1 MVLAVAYCPGCSAS
15 TLLLANRFVLMNDYD
30 WLVLFG
36 TIGLIVGY
44 GSWKTRGSRS
54 METYLRGDGKLKWW
68 MIGIS
73 IMATQASAITF
84 LSTPGQAIEDGMRFL
99 QFYLG
104 LPIAMI
110 IISVTFVPI
119 YYKLNVLTAYEYLE
133 SRFDLKT
140 RAFTAL
146 LFLILRGL
154 SAGITIFAPSLVLS
168 TVLNW
173 RIEYTTLLIG
183 MMVIIYSV
191 SGGSRA
197 VSLTQRLQLSVVMG
211 GMVLAGI
218 MAYLLLPEGISFGN
232 TVALAGE
239 LGKFNMINVLPAD
252 VEKLL
257 PEGVTSVDQLS
268 FFQKVDLVLKD
279 RFNIWSGLLASVF
292 LFLSYFGTDQ
302 SQVGRY
308 LGGKNL
314 TESRLG
320 LMFNGLLKIPM
331 QFVILFIGV
340 LVFVFYLFNQ
350 PPVFHNQVLLGR
362 AMETSGKAE
371 LLQLQEEYDQIYQRK
386 QKAVAA
392 LIRSIQTEAKDSIKA
407 YRANVLNLQDDEKA
421 LREAVK
427 AKIKQVIPLAKTQDR
442 DYIFLNFVLNNLP
455 HGVIGLLLAVM
466 FLAAMSSMAGELSAL
481 SSTSAVDVYRRLLV
495 REATPKHYLN
505 ASRGFTVLWAML
517 AMGFAMLAGFS
528 ENLIQFVNIIGSLF
542 YGTILGVF
550 ITAFY
555 LKRVRGTAVFW
566 AAVLAEGVVLYCYF
580 YTDLAFLL
588 YNIIGCAV
596 VVIAATAFQYL
607 IGKPV
612 NA

>member
-1 MVLAVAYCPGCSAS
+1 MVLATAYRTGGAANIF
-15 TLLLANRFVLMNDYD
+15 LLDNDFLFMNFVD

-36 TIGLIVGY
+36 TIGLIVAY
-44 GSWKTRGSRS
+44 GSWKTRGSKS

-110 IISVTFVPI
+110 IISVTFVPM

-146 LFLILRGL
+146 LFLVLRGL

-173 RIEYTTLLIG
+173 RIEYATLLIG
-183 MMVIIYSV
+183 IMVIIYSV
-191 SGGSRA
+191 TGGSRA
-197 VSLTQRLQLSVVMG
+197 VTLTQRLQLTVVMG
-211 GMVLAGI
+211 GMLLAGF
-218 MAYLLLPEGISFGN
+218 MAYSLLPANVSFRES
-232 TVALAGE
+232 VSIAGE
-239 LGKFNMINVLPAD
+239 LGKFNMINILPAD
-252 VEKLL
+252 ADKML
-257 PEGVTSVDQLS
+257 PPGVASVDDLN
-268 FFQKVDLVLKD
+268 FFQKVDFVLKD

-308 LGGKNL
+308 LGGRNL

-350 PPVFHNQVLLGR
+350 PPVFHNRVLMNQAL
-362 AMETSGKAE
+362 ETAGKE
-371 LLQLQEEYDQIYQRK
+371 KLLKLQSEYDVRYAQKRLAVDDLVHAIKTGDDSAIYAAKKEILYFQEEEK
-386 QKAVAA
+386 K
-392 LIRSIQTEAKDSIKA
+392 IRERVKDEIKA
-407 YRANVLNLQDDEKA
+407 FL
-421 LREAVK
+421 
-427 AKIKQVIPLAKTQDR
+427 PSAKTQDR
-442 DYIFLNFVLNNLP
+442 DYIFLNFVLSSLP

-481 SSTSAVDVYRRLLV
+481 SSTTAVDLYRRSLV
-495 REATPKHYLN
+495 KNASPQHYLK
-505 ASRGFTVLWAML
+505 ASRAFTVLWALL
-517 AMGFAMLAGFS
+517 AMLFAVLAGFS
-528 ENLIQFVNIIGSLF
+528 ENLIQFVNIVGSLF

-550 ITAFY
+550 VTAFY
-555 LKRVRGTAVFW
+555 LKRVQGTAVFW
-566 AAVLAEGVVLYCYF
+566 AAVIAEGVVLYCFYF
-580 YTDLAFLL
+580 TSLAFLL
-588 YNIIGCAV
+588 YNIIGCATV
-596 VVIAATAFQYL
+596 VGVALLWQRVANRLVKA
-607 IGKPV
+607 
-612 NA
+612 

>member
-218 MAYLLLPEGISFGN
+218 MAYLLLPQGISFGN